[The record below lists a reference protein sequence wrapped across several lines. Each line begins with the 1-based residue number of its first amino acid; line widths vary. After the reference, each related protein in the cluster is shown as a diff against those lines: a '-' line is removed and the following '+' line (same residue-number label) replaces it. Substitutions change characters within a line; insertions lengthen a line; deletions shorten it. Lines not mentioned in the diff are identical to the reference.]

1 VEDCVLCAKKANERF
16 VQEPTL
22 WNAVMTAD
30 AYLVE
35 ALCRGTLGNEGKTFE
50 QVGKRYAEALTNI
63 QFAPK
68 DLDSVT
74 QQLCLLALL
83 FEAKGEIRT
92 PKSRAKADAAVAA
105 RLRQLAERI
114 QPGSSMVSEKPERKE
129 IEQKVA
135 PAQSVPRRRT
145 RRRRR

>member
-1 VEDCVLCAKKANERF
+1 
-16 VQEPTL
+16 
-22 WNAVMTAD
+22 
-30 AYLVE
+30 
-35 ALCRGTLGNEGKTFE
+35 
-50 QVGKRYAEALTNI
+50 VGKRYAEALTNI

-74 QQLCLLALL
+74 QQLGLLALL

-92 PKSRAKADAAVAA
+92 PKSRAKAHATVAG

-114 QPGSSMVSEKPERKE
+114 QSGSSTGSEKLERKE

-135 PAQSVPRRRT
+135 PAQSVRGGRT
-145 RRRRR
+145 RRPRR

>member
-1 VEDCVLCAKKANERF
+1 
-16 VQEPTL
+16 
-22 WNAVMTAD
+22 MTAD

-35 ALCRGTLGNEGKTFE
+35 ALCRGTLGGEGKTFE
-50 QVGKRYAEALTNI
+50 QVGKGYAEALTNI

-92 PKSRAKADAAVAA
+92 PKSRARAHATVAG

-114 QPGSSMVSEKPERKE
+114 QSGSSTGSDKLVRKE
-129 IEQKVA
+129 IEQKVGTV
-135 PAQSVPRRRT
+135 QSVRRRRT